1 MLLFGSLN
9 IFFDK
14 KFQNFQKFQTCLFQV
29 FTPPTDSES
38 VDSPHSTV
46 KRQLRARRSKKI

>member
-14 KFQNFQKFQTCLFQV
+14 NFQKFQTCLFQV

-46 KRQLRARRSKKI
+46 KRQLRARRSKNI